1 MWKRATWHECA
12 DELDEVCRIFRRAY
26 SGKRSKGWPRHP
38 DDVAEMEATSRQG
51 VQLLRALALAVR
63 SEQDFKL
70 VPNAA
75 TTVGALKSEGAMP
88 SDAYEVKQ
96 RGGYAGMLEINGY
109 TPLSL
114 RQALNKIAHADPQTA
129 DYYVRVFAI
138 GEIALAHDLLL
149 HGEDRGKKWF
159 AAISLL
165 ELVKAIQALPDAAL
179 DPMKTRTELLE

>member
-12 DELDEVCRIFRRAY
+12 DELDEVCRTFRRAY
-26 SGKRSKGWPRHP
+26 RGKRYKGWPRHP

-75 TTVGALKSEGAMP
+75 AVVGALKSEGAMP

-96 RGGYAGMLEINGY
+96 RGGYAGMLEINGCA
-109 TPLSL
+109 PLSL

-129 DYYVRVFAI
+129 GYYVR
-138 GEIALAHDLLL
+138 GMDLAHDLLL
-149 HGEDRGKKWF
+149 YGEDRGKKWF

-165 ELVKAIQALPDAAL
+165 ELVKAIRAVPDAAL
-179 DPMKTRTELLE
+179 DLVKTRTAPLE